1 METETLK
8 ELFGKNVFSLS
19 VMKEKLPKK
28 IYRSIKDTIKTGRSL
43 DPEIADVIANAL
55 KDWAIE
61 KGATHYTHWFHPMT
75 GKTAQKLDSF
85 IEKSE
90 DGMILELSGKS
101 LIQGEPDASSF
112 PNGGLRAT
120 FEARGYTAWDVTS
133 FAFIRKQGSA
143 KTLYIPTAFYS
154 YTEEA
159 LDEKIPLL
167 KSTEVLN
174 QSLLRL
180 LNLLGDKET
189 TRIITNVG
197 AEQEY
202 FLVDK
207 KYLAKR
213 SDLLLSGRTLFG
225 ALPPKGQEL
234 DDHYFSSLNR
244 RVASFMSDLD
254 RELWQVGIMAK
265 TKHNEVAPT
274 QYEIVPIYESVNLA
288 TDQNHL
294 MMDLMKKVADKNNF
308 YCLLH
313 EKPYK
318 GINGS
323 GKHNNWSISTDKG
336 ENLLDPG
343 KTPHKNLR
351 FLLILSA
358 IIKGIDEYP
367 ELLRVSVANAGNDH
381 RLGANEA
388 PPAIISI
395 FLGDKLSCVLR
406 KIENDEII
414 SSKKKQD
421 IDLGIRSIMDLPKDD
436 TDRNRT
442 SPFAFTGNKFEFR
455 AVPSSGS
462 IALPNIVLNTITA
475 NAIDNFYELLKDS
488 SDLDTDIINLV
499 KDVMKKHKRVLF
511 NGDGYSE
518 GWVEEAQRRGLPNL
532 KTTFDAIPYFND
544 TKAIELFKKY
554 SIFTKNELDSRAEI
568 MLDSYSKHINIEAKI
583 MISMTQQDIIPAVIN
598 YTNKLANSINSIQS
612 VSSEIDTTV
621 QNKFLKDISTHLSTL
636 HSKLVSLKM
645 ERDDSYFTKDPLKQA
660 ESYKNLLTAMD
671 ELRDVADKLEL
682 IVAKEDWP
690 FPTYEDLLFRF

>member
-621 QNKFLKDISTHLSTL
+621 QNKFLKDISTYLSTL

>member
-254 RELWQVGIMAK
+254 KELWQVGIMAK

-414 SSKKKQD
+414 SSKEKQD

-621 QNKFLKDISTHLSTL
+621 QNKFLKDISTYLSTL
-636 HSKLVSLKM
+636 HSKLISLKM